1 MNEIKVGNWVYV
13 SDTSKQHAF
22 DYRTKVKVQ
31 DILPDGSIKTSADL
45 VWQYAV
51 RACKTVEE
59 HEYMLANQIPSIE
72 NLEAG
77 QELTSYQVLK
87 WIEVH
92 GSTEGLQI
100 YDSYD
105 NEWYCPAT
113 DQVTRFYV
121 NNQYRVAP
129 KEVNL
134 PNDPTTWEEGVK
146 VFAREFDS
154 SQAILADFESYAM
167 GRHFQFIVKEIGRAG
182 YLSCR
187 VAKLATPEQVKA
199 WQALQESIEEGTKIF

>member
-1 MNEIKVGNWVYV
+1 MTEIKVGDWVYV

-22 DYRTKVKVQ
+22 DSGVKGKVQ

-59 HEYMLANQIPSIE
+59 HESMLTNQIPSIS

-77 QELTSYQVLK
+77 QELNNYQVLK

-105 NEWYCPAT
+105 NEWHCPAT
-113 DQVTRFYV
+113 DQATRFSV

-134 PNDPTTWEEGVK
+134 PNDPTTWEKGVK
-146 VFAREFDS
+146 VFAREFNS
-154 SQAILADFESYAM
+154 SQAILADFESYEM
-167 GRHFQFIVKEIGRAG
+167 VSPYQFVVKEIGRAG

-199 WQALQESIEEGTKIF
+199 WQALQESI

>member
-1 MNEIKVGNWVYV
+1 MNEIKVGDWVYV
-13 SDTSKQHAF
+13 SDTSKQQAF
-22 DYRTKVKVQ
+22 DLKLKGKVK
-31 DILPDGSIKTSADL
+31 DILPDGSVKTSYDT

-59 HEYMLANQIPSIE
+59 YEYMLANQIPSIS

-77 QELTSYQVLK
+77 QELTSYQALK
-87 WIEVH
+87 WVEVH
-92 GSTEGLQI
+92 GSTKGLQ
-100 YDSYD
+100 YLYKGG
-105 NEWYCPAT
+105 EWADDDYT
-113 DQVTRFYV
+113 IVSVHDR
-121 NNQYRVAP
+121 YRVAP

-134 PNDPTTWEEGVK
+134 PNDPTTWEKGVK

-154 SQAILADFESYAM
+154 SLAILADFESYAM

-182 YLSCR
+182 YCACR

>member
-1 MNEIKVGNWVYV
+1 MNKIKVGDWVYV
-13 SDTSKQHAF
+13 SDTSKQQAF
-22 DYRTKVKVQ
+22 DSGLKGKVQ
-31 DILPDGSIKTSADL
+31 DILPDGSIKTSYDA

-59 HEYMLANQIPSIE
+59 HEYMLANQIPSIS

-77 QELTSYQVLK
+77 QELNNYQVLK

-92 GSTEGLQI
+92 GSTEGLQV
-100 YDSYD
+100 YDRHE
-105 NEWYCPAT
+105 NEWHCPAT
-113 DQVTRFYV
+113 DRVTWFCV
-121 NNQYRVAP
+121 KSKYRVAP

-154 SQAILADFESYAM
+154 SQAILADFESYDM
-167 GRHFQFIVKEIGRAG
+167 GRHYQFIVKEIGRAG

-199 WQALQESIEEGTKIF
+199 WQALQESI

>member
-1 MNEIKVGNWVYV
+1 MNEIKVGDYAYV
-13 SDTSKQHAF
+13 SEKSKQAAF
-22 DYRTKVKVQ
+22 DNALKVRVQ
-31 DILPDGSIKTSADL
+31 DILPDGSVKDVIGG
-45 VWQYAV
+45 VWKYAV
-51 RACKTVEE
+51 RAFWTVEE
-59 HEYMLANQIPSIE
+59 YEYMLANQIPSIS

-77 QELTSYQVLK
+77 QELTSYQALK
-87 WIEVH
+87 WVEVH
-92 GSTEGLQI
+92 GSTEGLQYLYKDGELLDDDYTI
-100 YDSYD
+100 VSVHD
-105 NEWYCPAT
+105 
-113 DQVTRFYV
+113 R
-121 NNQYRVAP
+121 YRVAP

-199 WQALQESIEEGTKIF
+199 WQALQESI

>member
-1 MNEIKVGNWVYV
+1 MTEIKVGDWAYV
-13 SDTSKQHAF
+13 SATSKQHAF
-22 DYRTKVKVQ
+22 DTALKVRVQ
-31 DILPDGSIKTSADL
+31 NILPDGSVEDGDGEIWK
-45 VWQYAV
+45 YAV
-51 RACKTVEE
+51 PALRLVEE
-59 HEYMLANQIPSIE
+59 HESMLANQIPSIS

-77 QELTSYQVLK
+77 QELNNYQVLK

-105 NEWYCPAT
+105 NEWYRPAT

-121 NNQYRVAP
+121 NKQYRVAP

-167 GRHFQFIVKEIGRAG
+167 GRHFQFIVKEIGRAC

-199 WQALQESIEEGTKIF
+199 WQALQESI

>member
-1 MNEIKVGNWVYV
+1 MNEIKVGDYAYV
-13 SDTSKQHAF
+13 SEKSKQAAF
-22 DYRTKVKVQ
+22 DNALKVRVQ
-31 DILPDGSIKTSADL
+31 DILPDGSVKDVIGG
-45 VWQYAV
+45 VWKYAV
-51 RACKTVEE
+51 RAFWTVEE
-59 HEYMLANQIPSIE
+59 YEYMLANQLPSIE
-72 NLEAG
+72 NLEVG
-77 QELTSYQVLK
+77 QELTSYQALK
-87 WIEVH
+87 WVEVH
-92 GSTEGLQI
+92 GSTKGLQ
-100 YDSYD
+100 YLYKDG
-105 NEWYCPAT
+105 EWEDDDYT
-113 DQVTRFYV
+113 VV
-121 NNQYRVAP
+121 SVHGHYRVAP

-199 WQALQESIEEGTKIF
+199 WQALQESI

>member
-1 MNEIKVGNWVYV
+1 MTEIKVGDWAYV
-13 SDTSKQHAF
+13 SETRKQAAF
-22 DYRTKVKVQ
+22 DTALKVRVQ
-31 DILPDGSIKTSADL
+31 NILPDGSVEDGDGDIWK
-45 VWQYAV
+45 YAV
-51 RACKTVEE
+51 PALRLVEE
-59 HEYMLANQIPSIE
+59 YEYMLANQIPSIS

-77 QELTSYQVLK
+77 QELTSYQALK

-105 NEWYCPAT
+105 NEWYRPAT

-121 NNQYRVAP
+121 NKQYRVAP

-199 WQALQESIEEGTKIF
+199 WQALQESI